1 MRLKAA
7 PLDIPD
13 FVAVLDAPAGS
24 NLSEA
29 AGEPWS
35 LCLPDGLAVAAA
47 PWEFGQQQLGAEWG
61 DDQEFGGQGDIMDFL
76 ASEEQDCLQ
85 ANHFIKEVRSQKP
98 RPRH

>member
-1 MRLKAA
+1 MNFHFPTCPDAVQLRQVEGRLHLMGALAAHPRPGPAFRAGRSCLRCGAGGEVLRLKAA

-35 LCLPDGLAVAAA
+35 LGL
-47 PWEFGQQQLGAEWG
+47 QQLGAEWG
-61 DDQEFGGQGDIMDFL
+61 DD
-76 ASEEQDCLQ
+76 
-85 ANHFIKEVRSQKP
+85 
-98 RPRH
+98 